1 MRKHEETK
9 REMRARTAKNK
20 KGKKKKVDA
29 KLKVTPMTYEEAAN
43 AIPIGAWISRLG
55 EECSELAAAISKYK
69 RALNGEFPCRT
80 SVSDAFASV
89 ISEAVDVALALD
101 YCTENAFT
109 CGDIHM
115 ADYQKALSEKKAKI
129 VRQVMEAEQDFV
141 KQERPVDFPQLNI
154 YQQLLVGRYNPNA
167 VYGTMGMAP
176 DPNNPMRDATIE
188 DLYD

>member
-1 MRKHEETK
+1 MRKHKHERTT
-9 REMRARTAKNK
+9 REFRAKK
-20 KGKKKKVDA
+20 VKGKKKIKI
-29 KLKVTPMTYEEAAN
+29 TTMTYEEAAN

-80 SVSDAFASV
+80 SASDAFASV

-109 CGDIHM
+109 CGDINM

-129 VRQVMEAEQDFV
+129 VRQVMEAEQDSV
-141 KQERPVDFPQLNI
+141 KQERPQPQ
-154 YQQLLVGRYNPNA
+154 
-167 VYGTMGMAP
+167 VYRPDLYLRAIMHAAYGAAGMAP

>member
-43 AIPIGAWISRLG
+43 MIPIGAWISRLG
-55 EECSELAAAISKYK
+55 EECSELSAAISKYK

-80 SVSDAFASV
+80 SASDAFASV

-109 CGDIHM
+109 CGDINM
-115 ADYQKALSEKKAKI
+115 ADYQKFLSKKKAKI

-141 KQERPVDFPQLNI
+141 KQERPQPQVYRPDLYLRAI
-154 YQQLLVGRYNPNA
+154 MHA
-167 VYGTMGMAP
+167 TYGTAGMTP
-176 DPNNPMRDATIE
+176 DLNNPMRDAVAE
-188 DLYD
+188 DLYDD

>member
-1 MRKHEETK
+1 MRKHKHERTT
-9 REMRARTAKNK
+9 REIHAKK
-20 KGKKKKVDA
+20 VKGKKKIKITA
-29 KLKVTPMTYEEAAN
+29 MTYEEAAN

-80 SVSDAFASV
+80 SASDAFASV

-109 CGDIHM
+109 CGDINM
-115 ADYQKALSEKKAKI
+115 ADYQKFLSEKKAKI

-141 KQERPVDFPQLNI
+141 KQERPQPQ
-154 YQQLLVGRYNPNA
+154 
-167 VYGTMGMAP
+167 VYRPDLYLRAIMHATYGAAGMTP
-176 DPNNPMRDATIE
+176 DPNNPMRDAVAE
-188 DLYD
+188 DLYDD

>member
-1 MRKHEETK
+1 MRKHKHERTT
-9 REMRARTAKNK
+9 REFRAKK
-20 KGKKKKVDA
+20 VKGKKKIKITA
-29 KLKVTPMTYEEAAN
+29 MTYEEAAN
-43 AIPIGAWISRLG
+43 MIPIGAWISRLG

-80 SVSDAFASV
+80 SASDAFASV

-109 CGDIHM
+109 CGDINM

-129 VRQVMEAEQDFV
+129 VRQVMEAEQDSA
-141 KQERPVDFPQLNI
+141 KQERPQPQ
-154 YQQLLVGRYNPNA
+154 
-167 VYGTMGMAP
+167 VYRPDLYLRAIMHAAYGAAGMVP

>member
-1 MRKHEETK
+1 MRKHKHERTT
-9 REMRARTAKNK
+9 REFRAKK
-20 KGKKKKVDA
+20 VKGKKKVKITA
-29 KLKVTPMTYEEAAN
+29 MTYEEAAN
-43 AIPIGAWISRLG
+43 VIPIGAWISRLG

-80 SVSDAFASV
+80 SASDAFASV

-109 CGDIHM
+109 CGDINM

-129 VRQVMEAEQDFV
+129 VRQVMEAEQDSV

-167 VYGTMGMAP
+167 VYGTMGMTHSF
-176 DPNNPMRDATIE
+176 NNPMCDAVAE
-188 DLYD
+188 DLYDD